1 MKLATYRDGSR
12 DGQLVVVSRDLR
24 TAHYATGIATRLQQ
38 VLDDWNFLSPQL
50 QDLSVTLNQG
60 RARHAFPFEPRQCM
74 APLPRAF
81 GCVVAAP
88 GAADAP
94 PVLVSAASD
103 GLRGPCQDAW
113 LGAAAWDL
121 AAAPGLAVVTGD
133 IGMGADTAQGLDG
146 VRLLLLAS
154 VWQLQA
160 LAAAE
165 AARGAPPLQGLPAA
179 AFGPVAVTPDE
190 LGEAWSAGR
199 LSLPL
204 QATLNGRRLAPVEAA
219 PAMRH
224 SFGALLAHLAM
235 TRDVRAGQIVV
246 GDPLLTLPGLAVG
259 DRVGM
264 HMDGLD
270 GESVF
275 GAIAQRVSGPQDTA
289 TEAQTEPDTAADAP
303 LADAAADTDSPSAD
317 D

>member
-24 TAHYATGIATRLQQ
+24 TAHFATGIATRLQQ

-88 GAADAP
+88 GADRAAA
-94 PVLVSAASD
+94 PVLWPAAGD

-113 LGAAAWDL
+113 LGAAAWGL

-133 IGMGADTAQGLDG
+133 IGMGADAAQGLDG
-146 VRLLLLAS
+146 VRLLLLAN

-204 QATLNGRRLAPVEAA
+204 QAMLNGRRLAPVEAA
-219 PAMRH
+219 PAMPH
-224 SFGALLAHLAM
+224 GFGALLAHLAM
-235 TRDVRAGQIVV
+235 TRDLHAGQIVI
-246 GDPLLTLPGLAVG
+246 GGALLTLPGLAVG
-259 DRVGM
+259 DRVGID
-264 HMDGLD
+264 MDGLD
-270 GESVF
+270 GASVF
-275 GAIAQRVSGPQDTA
+275 GAIAQRVSGPQDT
-289 TEAQTEPDTAADAP
+289 EADTQADTPAGD
-303 LADAAADTDSPSAD
+303 ADDPAAAG
-317 D
+317 

>member
-24 TAHYATGIATRLQQ
+24 TAHYANGIATRLQQ

-60 RARHAFPFEPRQCM
+60 RARHAFAFEPRQCM

-81 GCVVAAP
+81 GCVATAP

-94 PVLVSAASD
+94 PRLLPAAAD

-113 LGAAAWDL
+113 LGAAAWGL
-121 AAAPGLAVVTGD
+121 AAAPALAVVAGD
-133 IGMGADTAQGLDG
+133 IGMGADAAQGLDG
-146 VRLLLLAS
+146 VRLLLLAN
-154 VWQLQA
+154 VWHLQA

-165 AARGAPPLQGLPAA
+165 AARGTPPLQGLPAA
-179 AFGPVAVTPDE
+179 TFGPVAVTPDE

-199 LSLPL
+199 LSLPM

-219 PAMRH
+219 PAMAH
-224 SFGALLAHLAM
+224 GFGALLAHLAM
-235 TRDVRAGQIVV
+235 TRDLHAGQIVV
-246 GDPLLTLPGLAVG
+246 GDALLSLSGLTVG
-259 DRVGM
+259 DRVGVDM
-264 HMDGLD
+264 HGLD
-270 GESVF
+270 GASVF
-275 GAIAQRVSGPQDTA
+275 GAINQRISGPDDAAEAPADDT
-289 TEAQTEPDTAADAP
+289 PDTP
-303 LADAAADTDSPSAD
+303 DTL
-317 D
+317 